1 MTFSGLWEQAKE
13 RLQPLQSQLF
23 PRQVLLEIQDDSLR
37 GQVLHGQ
44 QPQPVS
50 LEAPLP
56 PLTCRDG
63 LPLEVEPL
71 GDLIGDLL
79 VRDNILDSH
88 VLAAIPPAA
97 VSMRVLSWSSGVV
110 PEGDPIDLVRALEPP
125 LRLPMPLEEA
135 FLDLVPLPGDSA
147 RLLLAAVP
155 RKVVDRWVEV
165 FNIAGAQL
173 DRLAAPQS
181 CQLAA
186 LEELLHDS
194 PENDLVA
201 LLDPFED
208 GCRLILFKAALPV
221 FERQLPLQD
230 DYLIAEL
237 QRCLAFYERQDA
249 QVAGLRL
256 LLSRPL
262 PLMERLGQEIGVG
275 PELITPEPFGSLVLQ
290 GLSLPDPIP

>member
-1 MTFSGLWEQAKE
+1 MTFSGLWDQAKE
-13 RLQPLQSQLF
+13 RLQPLQTQLF
-23 PRQVLLEIQDDSLR
+23 PRQVLLELQDDGLR
-37 GQVLHGQ
+37 GQVLQGPR
-44 QPQPVS
+44 PQPVS

-79 VRDNILDSH
+79 VRDNILDGH

-97 VSMRVLSWSSGVV
+97 VSLRVLSWSSGVV
-110 PEGDPIDLVRALEPP
+110 PDGDPIDLVRALDPP
-125 LRLPMPLEEA
+125 LRLPMELEEA
-135 FLDLVPLPGDSA
+135 CLDLAPLPGDPA
-147 RLLLAAVP
+147 RMLLAAVS
-155 RKVVDRWVEV
+155 RTVVDRWVEV
-165 FNIAGAQL
+165 FNIAGAHL

-186 LEELLHDS
+186 LEDLLAS
-194 PENDLVA
+194 CPENDLVG

-230 DYLIAEL
+230 DALIAEL
-237 QRCLAFYERQDA
+237 QRCLSFYDRQDPR
-249 QVAGLRL
+249 VAGLRL
-256 LLSRPL
+256 LCTRDL
-262 PLMERLGQEIGVG
+262 PVLQRLGQEIGVG

-290 GLSLPDPIP
+290 GLSLPDPMP